1 MYAGVDYAAIL
12 ERASGECDVL
22 VWDGGNNDL
31 PFFRPTVHLVVADPL
46 RAGHELTYHPGEANL
61 RMADAVV
68 INKVDSATGEQV
80 AAVEA
85 SIEAVNADAMVIRA
99 RSPVTAERPAEI
111 AGKRVLVIEDGPTLT
126 HGDMTFGAGVVAARQ
141 AGAAE
146 ILDPRPFA
154 VGSLRGVYDRYEV
167 GPVLPA
173 MGYAPEQL
181 EEMERAI
188 RDARP
193 DLVVIASPIDLSRLI
208 DLPVPS
214 VRVTYELREVEGS
227 PTIEDALR
235 PILS

>member
-1 MYAGVDYAAIL
+1 M
-12 ERASGECDVL
+12 
-22 VWDGGNNDL
+22 
-31 PFFRPTVHLVVADPL
+31 
-46 RAGHELTYHPGEANL
+46 
-61 RMADAVV
+61 
-68 INKVDSATGEQV
+68 
-80 AAVEA
+80 
-85 SIEAVNADAMVIRA
+85 
-99 RSPVTAERPAEI
+99 
-111 AGKRVLVIEDGPTLT
+111 
-126 HGDMTFGAGVVAARQ
+126 
-141 AGAAE
+141 
-146 ILDPRPFA
+146 
-154 VGSLRGVYDRYEV
+154 YDRHEV